1 MSVDD
6 RLREGLRRNAAAHR
20 PDVETRL
27 RQVMPGTVRRRRLAV
42 IGTGWMPVAA
52 AACAVLVL
60 VLAGIALHVR
70 RTPAPTP
77 TPPVTAQHLTGRL
90 QATLPDRS
98 GVLRKDGLAG
108 PWVLQLRPD
117 GTMQV
122 SGPVTY
128 HGVLSAALFDSSRS
142 VLRTSV
148 FGQDLCSGMPVG
160 TYTWQRVGSRVQFAV
175 ADDPCPGRVAVLT
188 TVPWRLR

>member
-6 RLREGLRRNAAAHR
+6 RLREGLTRNASAYQ

-27 RQVMPGTVRRRRLAV
+27 RQVMPAAVRRRRLTV
-42 IGTGWMPVAA
+42 IGNRWMPMA

-77 TPPVTAQHLTGRL
+77 TPPVTVEHLTGHLR
-90 QATLPDRS
+90 ATLPDRP
-98 GVLRKDGLAG
+98 GALRKDGLAG
-108 PWVLQLRPD
+108 TWVLHLRPD

-128 HGVLSAALFDSSRS
+128 HGVLSAALFDTSGN

-148 FGQDLCSGMPVG
+148 FGQDLCSGMRVG
-160 TYTWQRVGSRVQFAV
+160 TYTWHRVGSRVQFAI